1 MVQFG
6 TACLRRLAEGRDEL
20 EIRFGRL
27 LRNPSVTVEGIV
39 AGWSEETA
47 PAVAGRHILAIQ
59 DSSDINFRTNDA
71 HTRGLGTIGK
81 GVGRG
86 IILHP
91 MIAVDAVSQDCLGL
105 VGGALWSRE
114 EEVRVKPVKRSTG
127 EGKKTADKGRKRKRK
142 RSSSRPLAE
151 KESRHWVETA
161 QKAKTV
167 LAQAAMV
174 TMVADREADIYQMW
188 AEVPG
193 ANVHVL
199 GRAYQDRNLLGG
211 GTLNTAAA
219 SWPVLGTRR
228 ITIRERDDRP
238 ERVADLDVRAGSI
251 TMPRPRSVPKAGL
264 PDQVT
269 LTLIELTEP
278 NPPQGAEPVVWRL
291 LTTHAVTDAAMAWQI
306 VDWYRARWIIEQYFR
321 TLKKQGLQ
329 IEDSQVETVDR
340 LLKLVAIAARA
351 AVITMQL
358 TQARDG
364 NSTIAAPL
372 VFSSAEIATLEA
384 LDKSYANPNKL
395 AQNIHPP
402 HSLPWA
408 SWIIARL
415 GGWNGREKTTPP
427 GPITFKN
434 GLDALRRMAQ
444 GWSLRDMYT
453 P

>member
-1 MVQFG
+1 MIQFG
-6 TACLRRLAEGRDEL
+6 TACLRRLAEGKDEL

-27 LRNPSVTVEGIV
+27 LRNPGVTVEGIV
-39 AGWSEETA
+39 AGWSEEIA
-47 PAVAGRHILAIQ
+47 PAVAGRHVPAIQ

-71 HTRGLGTIGK
+71 HTRGLGAIGK

-86 IILHP
+86 LILHP

-105 VGGALWSRE
+105 VGGTLWSRE
-114 EEVRVKPVKRSTG
+114 EEVQAKPAKRLARES
-127 EGKKTADKGRKRKRK
+127 KKTEGKGRKRKKK
-142 RSSSRPLAE
+142 RSSGRPLAE

-161 QKAKTV
+161 QKAKAV
-167 LAQAAMV
+167 LSQAAMV

-188 AEVPG
+188 AVVPG

-199 GRAYQDRNLLGG
+199 GRAYQDRKLLGG
-211 GTLNTAAA
+211 ATLTTAAA
-219 SWPVLGTRR
+219 HWPVLGTRQ
-228 ITIRERDDRP
+228 IAIRERADRP
-238 ERVADLDVRAGSI
+238 ERIADLEVRAGSI
-251 TMPRPRSVPKAGL
+251 IMPRPRSVPKAGV

-278 NPPQGAEPVVWRL
+278 NTPQGAEPVVWRL

-329 IEDSQVETVDR
+329 IEDSQVETADR

-358 TQARDG
+358 TQARDH
-364 NSTIAAPL
+364 NSTLAAPL

-395 AQNIHPP
+395 ARNTHPP
-402 HSLPWA
+402 LSLQWA

-415 GGWNGREKTTPP
+415 GGWNGREKTKPP